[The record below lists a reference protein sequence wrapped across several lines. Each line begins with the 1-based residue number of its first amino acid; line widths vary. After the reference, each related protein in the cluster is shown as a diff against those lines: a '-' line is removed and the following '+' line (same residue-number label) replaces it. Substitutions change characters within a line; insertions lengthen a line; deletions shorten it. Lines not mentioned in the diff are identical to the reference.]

1 MSKRP
6 PLTIWE
12 ALGTL
17 AGLGFTIAV
26 PIAVFTIGGYYLD
39 GYTHTKPLFIL
50 LGLLLG
56 NAMVWLAVTVTAVF
70 TGVTPTVI
78 PVLVVRSSSPQV

>member
-1 MSKRP
+1 MNKKP
-6 PLTIWE
+6 PLTILE

-26 PIAVFTIGGYYLD
+26 PIALFTIGGYYLD
-39 GYTHTKPLFIL
+39 GFTHTKPLFVL

-56 NAMVWLAVTVTAVF
+56 LITGIYGAYRLLSRVF
-70 TGVTPTVI
+70 Q
-78 PVLVVRSSSPQV
+78 RR

>member
-39 GYTHTKPLFIL
+39 GYTHTKPLFVL

-56 NAMVWLAVTVTAVF
+56 LISGIYGAYRLLSR
-70 TGVTPTVI
+70 
-78 PVLVVRSSSPQV
+78 VLQRG

>member
-39 GYTHTKPLFIL
+39 GYTHTKPLFVL

-56 NAMVWLAVTVTAVF
+56 LISGIYGAYRLVSRVF
-70 TGVTPTVI
+70 Q
-78 PVLVVRSSSPQV
+78 RR

>member
-1 MSKRP
+1 MDRKP
-6 PLTIWE
+6 PLTILE

-26 PIAVFTIGGYYLD
+26 PIALFTIGGLYLD
-39 GYTHTKPLFIL
+39 GITHTKPLFVL

-56 NAMVWLAVTVTAVF
+56 LISGIYGAYRLVSRVF
-70 TGVTPTVI
+70 QG
-78 PVLVVRSSSPQV
+78 R

>member
-1 MSKRP
+1 MSKKP

-26 PIAVFTIGGYYLD
+26 PIAVFTIGGHYLD
-39 GYTHTKPLFIL
+39 GVTHTNPLFIL

-56 NAMVWLAVTVTAVF
+56 LISGIYGAYRLLSRVF
-70 TGVTPTVI
+70 QRG
-78 PVLVVRSSSPQV
+78 

>member
-6 PLTIWE
+6 PLTMWE

-17 AGLGFTIAV
+17 AGIGFTIAV
-26 PIAVFTIGGYYLD
+26 PIALLTIGGYYLD
-39 GYTHTKPLFIL
+39 GLTHTKPVFLL

-56 NAMVWLAVTVTAVF
+56 LISGIYGAYRLLSRVF
-70 TGVTPTVI
+70 Q
-78 PVLVVRSSSPQV
+78 S

>member
-1 MSKRP
+1 MSKKP

-56 NAMVWLAVTVTAVF
+56 LISGIYGAYRLLSRVF
-70 TGVTPTVI
+70 QRG
-78 PVLVVRSSSPQV
+78 

>member
-39 GYTHTKPLFIL
+39 GYTHTKPLFVL

-56 NAMVWLAVTVTAVF
+56 LISGIYGAYRLLSRVF
-70 TGVTPTVI
+70 QRG
-78 PVLVVRSSSPQV
+78 

>member
-1 MSKRP
+1 MSKKP

-39 GYTHTKPLFIL
+39 GYTHTQHLFVL

-56 NAMVWLAVTVTAVF
+56 LISGIYGAYRLLSRVF
-70 TGVTPTVI
+70 QRG
-78 PVLVVRSSSPQV
+78 